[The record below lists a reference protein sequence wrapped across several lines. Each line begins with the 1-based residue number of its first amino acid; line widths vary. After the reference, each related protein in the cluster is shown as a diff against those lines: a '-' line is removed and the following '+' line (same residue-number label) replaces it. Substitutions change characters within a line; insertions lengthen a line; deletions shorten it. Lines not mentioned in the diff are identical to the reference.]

1 MKNPGFER
9 FVEFPN
15 PQGKTLRGMLHL
27 PSAALKLPS
36 PAVVLFHGFT
46 GNRME
51 SHWMFVK
58 CSRALEQAGVA
69 SLRFDFYGSGESDGE
84 FREMTLRGEI
94 ADGRTAVA
102 FLREQKGIDPERVG
116 LLGLSLGGAV
126 AAALAAS
133 VKAKALVLWSAVAH
147 TARLRELIKESTKRI
162 PGKSGAV
169 EFDAREISPRL
180 IEDILKVE
188 PIRHL
193 ARYKGPTLIIHP
205 EKDEHV
211 PVSHAHDFFHAAGA
225 DAKELAIIAG
235 ADHVYTSIRWEQE
248 VIARTVQWFG
258 HHLLSRPKM
267 SWRHAYK
274 NRLCYHKDSVT
285 GNPFDA

>member
-1 MKNPGFER
+1 MKNPGIEQ

-15 PQGKTLRGMLHL
+15 ATGKALRGMLHL
-27 PSAALKLPS
+27 PPAALKRPAPS
-36 PAVVLFHGFT
+36 VVLLHGFT

-58 CSRALEQAGVA
+58 CSRALAQTGVA
-69 SLRFDFYGSGESDGE
+69 SLRFDFYGSGESEGE

-94 ADGRTAVA
+94 ADGRAAVA
-102 FLREQKGIDPERVG
+102 FLRGQKGIDPERVG

-126 AAALAAS
+126 AAALAPS
-133 VKAKALVLWSAVAH
+133 VQAKALVLWSAVAH
-147 TARLRELIKESTKRI
+147 TARLRDLVKESTKEI
-162 PGKSGAV
+162 PGKPGAI

-180 IEDILKVE
+180 IDDVLKVE

-205 EKDEHV
+205 EKDTV
-211 PVSHAHDFFHAAGA
+211 IPVFHARDFFQAVSAET
-225 DAKELAIIAG
+225 KELAIIAG
-235 ADHVYTSIRWEQE
+235 ADHVYTSIPWEQQ

-258 HHLLSRPKM
+258 HHL
-267 SWRHAYK
+267 
-274 NRLCYHKDSVT
+274 
-285 GNPFDA
+285 